1 MIKKFQKKAWMM
13 AMTVIGITMSFMA
26 CSNSDN
32 EEDDPATPK
41 ENVKE
46 TLYAVGISQDKS
58 RGISDIEDVV
68 FTEDDILW
76 FDVNTRELK
85 FRDMEEPLYKR
96 LEPFREIRIYLGQNA
111 LFTVSSFVALWD
123 SRVFNNL
130 VLCYGRLEDEIVD
143 NGCYYLYDCYPLQL
157 KDSEKV
163 KANREKNKEQWNV
176 FINYLESSG
185 KLKK

>member
-1 MIKKFQKKAWMM
+1 MM
-13 AMTVIGITMSFMA
+13 SMTVIGITMSFMA

-32 EEDDPATPK
+32 EEDDSATPK

-76 FDVNTRELK
+76 LDVNTRELK

-176 FINYLESSG
+176 FINYLERSG